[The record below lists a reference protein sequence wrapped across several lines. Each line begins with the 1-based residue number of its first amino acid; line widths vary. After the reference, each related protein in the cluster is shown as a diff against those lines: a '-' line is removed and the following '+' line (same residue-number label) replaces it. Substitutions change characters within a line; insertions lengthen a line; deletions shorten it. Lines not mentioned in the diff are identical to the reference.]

1 MNQDPIL
8 AALARIE
15 AKQDMCLENQ
25 QVMEEELQKIRTE
38 TRRISAAT
46 GAAAGGVAGAVS
58 GGLVAAG
65 VALIKAKLGL

>member
-15 AKQDMCLENQ
+15 AKQDLCLANQ
-25 QVMEEELQKIRTE
+25 EIMEEELQQIRAE

-46 GAAAGGVAGAVS
+46 GAAAGGVAGALS
-58 GGLVAAG
+58 GGMAAAG
-65 VALIKAKLGL
+65 IALIKAKLGL